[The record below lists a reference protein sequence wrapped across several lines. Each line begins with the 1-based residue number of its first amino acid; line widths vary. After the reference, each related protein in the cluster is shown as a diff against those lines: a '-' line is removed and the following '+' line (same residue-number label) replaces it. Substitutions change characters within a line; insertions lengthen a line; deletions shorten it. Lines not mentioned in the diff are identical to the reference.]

1 MRQTTFYIG
10 LALTLLTSCFEN
22 KTSKQNTVTS
32 NPDSLAGK
40 STYVNPADGKTY
52 STDGKYKEYTP
63 EGGVKSVSGPVQPLN
78 VVLLTDQKKI
88 PSIINIDKLAD
99 FIKGVDNIAIKEL
112 SSVKESGQF
121 ILQFTLYSDK
131 KPKVNLSYKGELK
144 TKDLNE
150 LSQKVEQFSLDTRTE
165 KDSCIFQSVYGVN
178 EKEK

>member
-1 MRQTTFYIG
+1 MKQTIFYIV
-10 LALTLLTSCFEN
+10 LALTLLSSCSEN
-22 KTSKQNTVTS
+22 KTSKQNSATS

-40 STYVNPADGKTY
+40 STYVNPADGKSY
-52 STDGKYKEYTP
+52 STDGKFKEYNA
-63 EGGVKSVSGPVQPLN
+63 EGGVKSESGPVQPLN

-131 KPKVNLSYKGELK
+131 KPKVKLSYKGDLK
-144 TKDLNE
+144 ANDLNE
-150 LSQKVEQFSLDTRTE
+150 VSQKVEQFSLDTRTD
-165 KDSCIFQSVYGVN
+165 KDSCIFQSFYGVN
-178 EKEK
+178 EKHK